1 MAALLATFTEFI
13 TSTISWL
20 GSAIAFVV
28 DTPYLLVGLCLMI
41 AGFVWG
47 LLRRAIVKS

>member
-1 MAALLATFTEFI
+1 MFSTFI
-13 TSTISWL
+13 TSTITWL
-20 GSAIAFVV
+20 GQAITFVV
-28 DTPYLLVGLCLMI
+28 ATPYLLVGLCLMI